1 MNSFA
6 LILSPLALLLPSA
19 LGHFSPGAAPRQE
32 VAAQSAAKERDA
44 PPGLSSAPLEPLR
57 LLEEARRPAEVNQV
71 RIEQRVIIRIAPS
84 SPQRAERSLAEL
96 GRRAQSFAEAD
107 LDDECVP
114 INMIAA
120 VAPSQ
125 NRLLLFMRDNR
136 VLSAAL
142 ERACSPDDFY
152 SGFYIERQDGQL
164 CERRDELR
172 SRAGASCRVTRL
184 SRLVAARD

>member
-6 LILSPLALLLPSA
+6 LILTPLAVLLPSA
-19 LGHFSPGAAPRQE
+19 AGVPAGGAAPAEQ
-32 VAAQSAAKERDA
+32 VLAQSAPEDRKV
-44 PPGLSSAPLEPLR
+44 PPGLSIAPLEPLR
-57 LLEEARRPAEVNQV
+57 VLEEARRPAIVGQV
-71 RIEQRVIIRIAPS
+71 RIEQRIIIRISPS

-96 GRRAQSFAEAD
+96 GGRADSVEEVR
-107 LDDECVP
+107 LGECVP

-120 VAPSQ
+120 VAPSE

-136 VLSAAL
+136 IISAAL
-142 ERACSPDDFY
+142 ERACSPEDFY